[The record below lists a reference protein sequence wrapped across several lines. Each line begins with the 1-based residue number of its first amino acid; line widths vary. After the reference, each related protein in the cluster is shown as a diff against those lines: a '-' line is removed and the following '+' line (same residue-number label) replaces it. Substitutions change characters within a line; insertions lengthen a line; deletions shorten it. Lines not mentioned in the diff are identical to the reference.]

1 MLTLPRVCGVNL
13 TPRHATLTVTMR
25 PFFSVILLSIFAASP
40 AFAVA
45 PPDCAG
51 GMEISGAKI
60 VRVEKNGAL
69 ILSDGRAAM
78 LEGIRLPLD
87 DGGPAALGDDALNAL
102 RGLATAQP
110 LTLTAIPPKEDRYD
124 RVRVQ
129 AFGDVWL
136 QTELLRRGLA
146 RVAIAPDR
154 AECAGDFYGA
164 EKEARAAARGLWA
177 IPAFA
182 IRKPDSIMS
191 SDEGKFVIVEGRV
204 ANGAVHDGRVFLDF
218 STDYA
223 KGLSA
228 TIAPD
233 DHANFRHTNPPPENL
248 TGHIVRLR
256 GVVEDFNGRPE
267 ISLSNPAQIEFVE

>member
-1 MLTLPRVCGVNL
+1 MLTLPMVCGVNL
-13 TPRHATLTVTMR
+13 RVRHATFAVIMR
-25 PFFSVILLSIFAASP
+25 PIFPLILLSLIASP
-40 AFAVA
+40 ALAVT
-45 PPDCAG
+45 PPACAG
-51 GMEISGAKI
+51 GTEISNARI

-69 ILSDGRAAM
+69 ILNDGRAAM
-78 LEGIRLPLD
+78 LEGIRLPLN
-87 DGGPAALGDDALNAL
+87 DGGPASLGDDALNAL
-102 RGLATAQP
+102 RGLAMAQP

-154 AECAGDFYGA
+154 AECAGDFYKA
-164 EKEARAAARGLWA
+164 EKEARAAGRGLWA
-177 IPAFA
+177 SPAFA
-182 IRKPDSIMS
+182 VRNPASVTA

-204 ANGAVHDGRVFLDF
+204 ANGAIHDGRVFLDF
-218 STDYA
+218 SADYA

-228 TIAPD
+228 TIAPE
-233 DHANFRHTNPPPENL
+233 DHANFRKTNPPPENL
-248 TGHIVRLR
+248 TGHVVRLR